1 MISIGD
7 LIIPTDAFVICAFV
21 VQLALCIYVKKFLIR
36 IAPIVLFVDAS
47 FVLGIITITTDV
59 IAAIDFLLLATF
71 ALECSFACG
80 LAWVVW
86 AIVKTINNKMGNS
99 SLPSDDTS
107 MDNEKRKPRKK
118 ALQIIQFLA
127 SIVLAIAAVSLLW
140 RGLAIGLSG
149 FVRENNAVKITD
161 SNREHIDSLLRKD
174 IDVNKH
180 RDYNYDEIPPISE
193 AIEIEYLVL
202 LYKNEITIHYN
213 DGSTCDLYVNYP
225 ATYIVDYIRAEG
237 YNVYFRST
245 EFVGHLIDAAIPLSF
260 VIISIVA
267 IIVCSKKMQANPS
280 QPKKQQGAPL

>member
-1 MISIGD
+1 MIHIGNFQ
-7 LIIPTDAFVICAFV
+7 ITTDVFVICAFV
-21 VQLALCIYVKKFLIR
+21 LQLALCIYVKKLLIR
-36 IAPIVLFVDAS
+36 LAPIVLFVDAS
-47 FVLGIITITTDV
+47 FVLGIIAITTDV

-86 AIVKTINNKMGNS
+86 GIVQAINKKRRNDA
-99 SLPSDDTS
+99 LPSDDTS

-118 ALQIIQFLA
+118 VLQIIQLVA

-140 RGLAIGLSG
+140 RGLLIGFAG
-149 FVRENNAVKITD
+149 FGRENNAVKITD

-174 IDVNKH
+174 IDLHKG
-180 RDYNYDEIPPISE
+180 RDYSYDEIPPISE
-193 AIEIEYLVL
+193 AIEIEYLVSPHD
-202 LYKNEITIHYN
+202 NEITIHYN

-225 ATYIVDYIRAEG
+225 ATYLVDYIRAEG

-260 VIISIVA
+260 VIVSIVA
-267 IIVCSKKMQANPS
+267 IIVCSKKMQSNPS
-280 QPKKQQGAPL
+280 QPNKQQGAPL